1 MQYTK
6 YNQRR
11 NTKSTLNKFLQR
23 WNNTATAWKD
33 GTLNTLDG
41 TEDIINLKNLNSGI
55 QQYINDFKSAK
66 TKGFD
71 TIFDVFD
78 HATKTYKTAEQE
90 AKSGSSGGSSEF
102 VCAKVRVRIVQ
113 ELVLT
118 RDAFNA
124 RLEIENGET
133 SALENIMVEIRITQT
148 YGNGE
153 SSKDKF
159 SIGKPSLIGI
169 SGVDG
174 EGTLGK
180 DLSGSAEWLMIPYS
194 TAAPQEDTLYDV
206 EVDTITVKP
215 NPSLVV
221 HYFHEKYVRGDDPLT
236 TDVVEPI
243 IPFSLAVSVMNAG
256 FGIARALRISSAQPE
271 IIENEKGLLITF
283 KIIGAQLGN
292 NQIAPSLSVDFGDI
306 NSDETKT
313 ARWLLTSTL
322 KGTFYNYTATFENI
336 NPLGDP
342 QLSLLDELEYHEL
355 IHLVR
360 IDKEHFIDDLDD
372 FLVNDVVDSNAM
384 PDKLYNSQNG
394 SDVYDVYTGH
404 ISQLYTS
411 SYVRSQNKVY
421 TVVHLKVTANA
432 STWTYTRTE
441 NNITSANPADNQYL
455 LQCESSSNRKLM
467 IEKKSEESVE
477 VTYDITFGPRNM
489 YAPIFNMTSYS
500 QTVPF
505 DVLIGSVILTLSGY
519 DIDNDQTSFEIDD
532 ENIKSVFTIDETLG
546 NIRTKVPL
554 NATAVYQFK
563 VMIVDHGIPP
573 MSSMT
578 NITISVT
585 DYTVSSVPS
594 TDITSTISTSLTSD
608 RTSTTTNSAG
618 SSSTEETV
626 GGDTSTRSNE
636 MYTSESQATPTITA
650 GYTSESSIPDE
661 QRNHT
666 YTTSTVTD
674 KPTTVK
680 LKERTSGSS
689 RTVTLPTF
697 LFIFIIFLFVQ
708 MRQ

>member
-1 MQYTK
+1 M
-6 YNQRR
+6 
-11 NTKSTLNKFLQR
+11 SLGML
-23 WNNTATAWKD
+23 
-33 GTLNTLDG
+33 
-41 TEDIINLKNLNSGI
+41 
-55 QQYINDFKSAK
+55 
-66 TKGFD
+66 
-71 TIFDVFD
+71 
-78 HATKTYKTAEQE
+78 
-90 AKSGSSGGSSEF
+90 
-102 VCAKVRVRIVQ
+102 VQ
-113 ELVLT
+113 K
-118 RDAFNA
+118 
-124 RLEIENGET
+124 I
-133 SALENIMVEIRITQT
+133 
-148 YGNGE
+148 
-153 SSKDKF
+153 
-159 SIGKPSLIGI
+159 IGKSSLIGI

-180 DLSGSAEWLMIPYS
+180 DVSGSAEWLMIPYS
-194 TAAPQEDTLYDV
+194 SAAPQDDTLYDV
-206 EVDTITVKP
+206 GGRLSYRVGGSNFSVPLLPDTITVKP

-243 IPFSLAVSVMNAG
+243 IPFSLAVSVMNA
-256 FGIARALRISSAQPE
+256 
-271 IIENEKGLLITF
+271 
-283 KIIGAQLGN
+283 
-292 NQIAPSLSVDFGDI
+292 VDFGDI

-360 IDKEHFIDDLDD
+360 IDTDHFIDDLDD

-432 STWTYTRTE
+432 STWTYTRME
-441 NNITSANPADNQYL
+441 NNITSANPVDNQYL

-467 IEKKSEESVE
+467 IEKNVWQTTHILDKFFLHIFDFFPSNETAEEGVE
-477 VTYDITFGPRNM
+477 VTYAITFGPRNM

-594 TDITSTISTSLTSD
+594 TDIASTISTSLTSD

-636 MYTSESQATPTITA
+636 RYTSESQATPTITA

-680 LKERTSGSS
+680 LKGTTSGSS
-689 RTVTLPTF
+689 RTATLPTF